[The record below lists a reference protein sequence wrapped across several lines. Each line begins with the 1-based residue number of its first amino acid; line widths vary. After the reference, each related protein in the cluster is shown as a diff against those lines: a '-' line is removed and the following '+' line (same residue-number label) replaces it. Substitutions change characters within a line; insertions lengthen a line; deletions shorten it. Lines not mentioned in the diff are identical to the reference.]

1 MAADKKT
8 VENGSGRD
16 SGGRFAP
23 GCTGGPGR
31 PKGSAN
37 AILTQARQWVE
48 SKGLPMLI
56 QAAENGD
63 TDALRALVVMAMP
76 KAKPVAA
83 PLEGLTDMPLPEV
96 RRDMGALAGYLLEA
110 VAAGRIALD
119 DAERLLALAKKAI
132 DLKQL
137 GRPFCVDDF
146 RI

>member
-1 MAADKKT
+1 MAADKDTAK
-8 VENGSGRD
+8 NGPGRD
-16 SGGRFAP
+16 SGGRFVP

-31 PKGSAN
+31 PKGSGN
-37 AILTQARQWVE
+37 SLLTQARAWVE
-48 SKGLPMLI
+48 ERGLPLMI
-56 QAAENGD
+56 EAAEAGD
-63 TDALRALVVMAMP
+63 ADALKCLVTLGAP
-76 KAKPVAA
+76 RQKPVAV

-119 DAERLLALAKKAI
+119 DAERLLQFAKYST

-137 GRPFCVDDF
+137 GKPFCVEDF

>member
-1 MAADKKT
+1 MPDKKT
-8 VENGSGRD
+8 VENGPGRD
-16 SGGRFAP
+16 SGGRFVP

-37 AILTQARQWVE
+37 SLLTQARQWVE
-48 SKGLPMLI
+48 ERGLPLMI
-56 QAAENGD
+56 EAAEAGD
-63 TDALRALVVMAMP
+63 ADALKCLVTLGMP
-76 KAKPVAA
+76 RQKPVAV

-119 DAERLLALAKKAI
+119 DAERLLALAKRAV

-137 GRPFCVDDF
+137 GKPFCVEDF